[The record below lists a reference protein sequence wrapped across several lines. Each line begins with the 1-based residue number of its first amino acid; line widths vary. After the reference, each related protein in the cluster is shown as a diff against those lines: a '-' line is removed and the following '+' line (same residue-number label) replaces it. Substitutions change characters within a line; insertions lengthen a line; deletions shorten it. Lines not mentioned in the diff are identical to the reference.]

1 MENMYLATFSKV
13 VLIVSAL
20 LLSLHS
26 SQLFAQ
32 TTEAIQTISHQGVLV
47 NESGE
52 PVDDGAYIFTFRIY
66 DTDTEGDHL
75 WRETQV
81 LQVQNGVFNAQLGTE
96 DQLDIP
102 FDRPYWLGIEI
113 DGGEQLAPRM
123 PLSAAPYALHAYSVA
138 DGSVNGASL
147 ADDALIEG
155 DNISIER
162 NSDGDFVVSAIT
174 PDGGLTSITVD
185 STMIGDGTSD
195 QPLGINLPDGY
206 LTGNL
211 IANQAITGLKI
222 DENTLIEG
230 DNISIERDQDGNFV
244 LTAETPDGGLT
255 SVSVDSTMIGD
266 GTSDQP
272 LGISLPDNYISGN
285 QLKDDISIET
295 SGSIQTESTISSQ
308 EGIFAERFFVNPEGN
323 GQFSYLV
330 FRNNTHTANPRMYH
344 SSIDNRIHFSDIDG
358 IRVHGE
364 HRVQDKIYAD
374 GGIDVTGNLNLDGQI
389 NTTGHLLINTDAS
402 SNIAYV
408 IFRGTGPAGNPRLFH
423 REDHDRIAFSGMGEV
438 AIDGDLMVTGAKNF
452 IHPHPHD
459 PSKQIRYTS
468 LEAGESGVYWRG
480 SAATQNG
487 RAVIELPEHFTL
499 VTHEENLTAT
509 ITPVG
514 SWAPLYVEEVSNT
527 TLVVALEY
535 RFGDLDTEFDFVV
548 YGVRDGFED
557 YQVLEE
563 RSMEL
568 MD

>member
-1 MENMYLATFSKV
+1 MENLHLATYSKV
-13 VLIVSAL
+13 VLLVTAL
-20 LLSLHS
+20 LLSLQS
-26 SQLFAQ
+26 NLLLAQ
-32 TTEAIQTISHQGVLV
+32 TSQGIQTISHQGVLV
-47 NESGE
+47 DETGE

-66 DTDTEGDHL
+66 DTDTEGSNL
-75 WRETQV
+75 WNENQV
-81 LQVQNGVFNAQLGTE
+81 LQVQNGVFNAQLGKETP
-96 DQLDIP
+96 LDIP
-102 FDRPYWLGIEI
+102 FDQPYWLGIEI
-113 DGGEQLAPRM
+113 DGGEQLAPRL

-138 DGSVNGASL
+138 ENSVSGSSL
-147 ADDALIEG
+147 TDDALMGG
-155 DNISIER
+155 DNVSVER
-162 NSDGDFVVSAIT
+162 NDDGDFIISAI
-174 PDGGLTSITVD
+174 
-185 STMIGDGTSD
+185 
-195 QPLGINLPDGY
+195 
-206 LTGNL
+206 
-211 IANQAITGLKI
+211 
-222 DENTLIEG
+222 
-230 DNISIERDQDGNFV
+230 
-244 LTAETPDGGLT
+244 TPDGGLT

-272 LGISLPDNYISGN
+272 LGISLPDNYIFGN
-285 QLKDDISIET
+285 QLRDDISIET
-295 SGSIQTESTISSQ
+295 SGSIQTESIISSQ

-330 FRNNTHTANPRMYH
+330 FRNNTHTDNPRMYH

-358 IRVHGE
+358 IRIYGE
-364 HRVQDKIYAD
+364 HQVQDKIYAE
-374 GGIDVTGNLNLDGQI
+374 GGIDVTGNLNIDGQI
-389 NTTGHLLINTDAS
+389 NTTGHLLLNTDAS

-480 SAATQNG
+480 SAVTQNG

-514 SWAPLYVEEVSNT
+514 SWAPLFVEEVSNT
-527 TLVVALEY
+527 TLVVALDD
-535 RFGDLDTEFDFVV
+535 RFGDPDTEFDFVV

>member
-13 VLIVSAL
+13 VLIVSTL

-26 SQLFAQ
+26 NLLFAQ
-32 TTEAIQTISHQGVLV
+32 TSQGIQTISHQGVLV

-81 LQVQNGVFNAQLGTE
+81 LQVQNGVFNAQLGSE

-138 DGSVNGASL
+138 DRSLTGASL

-162 NSDGDFVVSAIT
+162 NSDGDFVVSAI
-174 PDGGLTSITVD
+174 
-185 STMIGDGTSD
+185 
-195 QPLGINLPDGY
+195 
-206 LTGNL
+206 
-211 IANQAITGLKI
+211 A
-222 DENTLIEG
+222 
-230 DNISIERDQDGNFV
+230 
-244 LTAETPDGGLT
+244 PDGGLT

-266 GTSDQP
+266 GTNDQP

-285 QLKDDISIET
+285 QLRDDISIET

-308 EGIFAERFFVNPEGN
+308 EGIE
-323 GQFSYLV
+323 
-330 FRNNTHTANPRMYH
+330 
-344 SSIDNRIHFSDIDG
+344 
-358 IRVHGE
+358 
-364 HRVQDKIYAD
+364 
-374 GGIDVTGNLNLDGQI
+374 VTGNLDIDGQI
-389 NTTGHLLINTDAS
+389 NTTGHVLLNTDAS

-480 SAATQNG
+480 SAVTQNG

-499 VTHEENLTAT
+499 VAHEENLTAT

-514 SWAPLYVEEVSNT
+514 SWAPLFVEEVTNT
-527 TLVVALEY
+527 TLVVALDD
-535 RFGDLDTEFDFVV
+535 RFGDADTEFDFVIH
-548 YGVRDGFED
+548 GIRDGFED
-557 YQVLEE
+557 YEVFEE
-563 RSMEL
+563 RSMQL